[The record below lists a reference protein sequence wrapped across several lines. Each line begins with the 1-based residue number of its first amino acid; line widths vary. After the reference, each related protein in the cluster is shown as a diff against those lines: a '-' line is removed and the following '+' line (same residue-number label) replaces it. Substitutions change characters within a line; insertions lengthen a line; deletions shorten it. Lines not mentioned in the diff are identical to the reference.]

1 MLLAHAR
8 ARAHTSIVRSSAPE
22 TVYPKTADVPDD
34 GFEDWEPLPFIPE
47 PPVINEDCGCPQ
59 AATEEETDD

>member
-8 ARAHTSIVRSSAPE
+8 ARAHTSIVRSSALE
-22 TVYPKTADVPDD
+22 TVYPKTADVPDED
-34 GFEDWEPLPFIPE
+34 AEDWEPLPYVPE

-59 AATEEETDD
+59 PTNDEDSDD